1 MGRDHDGSTGA
12 ILMAYL
18 LGAISGAAIA
28 FLWAPSTG
36 EEARRYLNERARE
49 GKEKATTAARE
60 SRAFA
65 QRQRETFTT
74 AVDRGREAY
83 QQARE
88 RKQEGEKA

>member
-1 MGRDHDGSTGA
+1 MVRDHDGSAGA

-36 EEARRYLNERARE
+36 EETRRYLNERARE
-49 GKEKATTAARE
+49 GKARATTAARDG
-60 SRAFA
+60 RAFA

-88 RKQEGEKA
+88 REQEGEKA

>member
-1 MGRDHDGSTGA
+1 MVRDHDGSAGA

-18 LGAISGAAIA
+18 LGAVSGAAIA
-28 FLWAPSTG
+28 LLWTPSTG
-36 EEARRYLNERARE
+36 EETRRFLNERARE
-49 GKEKATTAARE
+49 GKEKATAAARE
-60 SRAFA
+60 GRAFA

-88 RKQEGEKA
+88 REGEGEKA